1 MDAQKY
7 DDAEEKA
14 VLIALRSGCQQ
25 AFQLIYKK
33 YSGRISGSSW
43 AQPPLG
49 NSELTAY
56 ASAAMLFE
64 GLASYQNKLK

>member
-7 DDAEEKA
+7 DYAEEKA
-14 VLIALRSGCQQ
+14 VLISLRSGCQQ

-33 YSGRISGSSW
+33 YSGVSLVLRGLS
-43 AQPPLG
+43 PLG

-64 GLASYQNKLK
+64 GLSSFQNKLK